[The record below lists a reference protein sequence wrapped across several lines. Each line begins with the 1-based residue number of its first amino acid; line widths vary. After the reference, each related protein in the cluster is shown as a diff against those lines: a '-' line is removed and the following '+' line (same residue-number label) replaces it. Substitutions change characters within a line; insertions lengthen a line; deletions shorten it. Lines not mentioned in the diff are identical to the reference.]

1 MRPIGH
7 RVIQVMEALEKI
19 GPASYSRVMHFI
31 GETCHQHTY
40 KYCQRAVGLGLASV
54 EGSKPRIY
62 KPTPGWRETADRR
75 KYHRRHDMTPT
86 PTAIGAHN
94 WFAS

>member
-7 RVIQVMEALEKI
+7 RVIEVMEALEKR
-19 GPASYSRVMHFI
+19 GPSSYSQVMHSI

-62 KPTPGWRETADRR
+62 TPLPGWRDKATRR
-75 KYHRRHDMTPT
+75 KYGKPEHNF
-86 PTAIGAHN
+86 TAPSICAHN
-94 WFAS
+94 PFGL